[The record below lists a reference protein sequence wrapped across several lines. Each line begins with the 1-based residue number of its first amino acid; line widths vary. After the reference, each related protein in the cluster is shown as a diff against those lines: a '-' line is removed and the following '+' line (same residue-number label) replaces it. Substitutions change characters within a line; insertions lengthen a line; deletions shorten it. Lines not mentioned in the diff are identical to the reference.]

1 MAKKSNN
8 RKKKTNTHSRPAVP
22 EPDHEDVARGRPG
35 RRSVEDR
42 TQAVLELLSGK
53 ATIDQISR
61 RLGVQRATVEKW
73 KEVALEGLAGSLK
86 IGSAKTQRERNLE
99 KELKILENAFTRLA
113 IKHEIAER
121 ELGRRLTQP
130 GR

>member
-1 MAKKSNN
+1 
-8 RKKKTNTHSRPAVP
+8 
-22 EPDHEDVARGRPG
+22 
-35 RRSVEDR
+35 VEDR

-61 RLGVQRATVEKW
+61 RLGVQHATVEKW
-73 KEVALEGLAGSLK
+73 KEIALEGLAGSLK
-86 IGSAKTQRERNLE
+86 AGSGKTQRERNLE
-99 KELKILENAFTRLA
+99 RELKTLENAFTRLA

-121 ELGRRLTQP
+121 ELGRRPTQP